1 MSMKTSVTALTGA
14 FLLGAAALLAGCASV
29 DRGSAQA
36 SQQAP
41 EAARVPVVS
50 VPRNETL
57 PTFVVAV
64 EPFQYSAAGV
74 TSGAADG
81 SNIYNQP
88 GGQVGPGVAAQL
100 TTALT
105 NAGNV
110 SVVEL
115 DALTKNPD
123 GTYTCKMLPG
133 EVGPFIVRGMV
144 TEFNETADLSGD
156 KRGGSAGSL
165 GVGMGIVGGATGS
178 HTLSTVGGVTAAANP
193 TYENEKVKRSGMVGM
208 DLKLVDGRT
217 NRIVRGYVA
226 QGSFT
231 TVSAKSGMSLF
242 GVGGADTEFAAS
254 ALGQATR
261 AAMNDAVQKTV
272 DSLAVAPR

>member
-1 MSMKTSVTALTGA
+1 MKLSKSFMKIGMAVLALTVA
-14 FLLGAAALLAGCASV
+14 TGCATV

-36 SQQAP
+36 SAQAP
-41 EAARVPVVS
+41 EAARVEIVS
-50 VPRNETL
+50 VPYNAAL
-57 PTFVVAV
+57 PKYVVAV
-64 EPFQYSAAGV
+64 EPFNYGAAGI

-81 SNIYNQP
+81 SNVYNQP
-88 GGQVGPGVAAQL
+88 GGQVGAGVSAQL

-105 NAGNV
+105 RAGNI

-115 DALTKNPD
+115 DALTKNAD
-123 GTYTCKMLPG
+123 GTYSTKLQEG
-133 EVGPFIVRGMV
+133 EIGPFIVRGTV
-144 TEFNETADLSGD
+144 TEFNETADLSGQ

-165 GVGMGIVGGATGS
+165 GTGLSIIGGATGS
-178 HTLSTVGGVTAAANP
+178 STLATTGGVTAAANP
-193 TYENEKVKRSGMVGM
+193 TVENEKVKRSGMVGL

-217 NRIVRGYVA
+217 NRIVRGYPA

-231 TVSAKSGMSLF
+231 TVSAKSGMSVF

-261 AAMNDAVQKTV
+261 QAMNTAVQETASALTAVQK
-272 DSLAVAPR
+272 